1 MDFFKN
7 LLKPA
12 IQQPPL
18 KDSRFLCSKTLTGVL
33 WEGSHTWKSRVPGF
47 QNFFTAEFS
56 HFLVTI
62 FLTGILIG
70 GSHTWKSRA
79 PGFQIPAL
87 EKSWVPG
94 FQIPVLEK
102 NPGYQDF
109 KIPALEKNHGY
120 RDFKSS
126 TDSSVESL
134 YNKENFPGA
143 SRPSKTFTGF
153 LRERQ
158 SGLSLGGGC
167 CRQKI
172 ISIVTVDFL
181 VFGRKCPNDFDRFS
195 ACRMGKKFSA
205 ILGKHWAPKELHPPS
220 KKATYPRN
228 K

>member
-1 MDFFKN
+1 MFFEYTTENSPPPRTAGFCVRKPLPVSFGRGAIRENPGYRDFK
-7 LLKPA
+7 
-12 IQQPPL
+12 I
-18 KDSRFLCSKTLTGVL
+18 
-33 WEGSHTWKSRVPGF
+33 
-47 QNFFTAEFS
+47 FFTAEFS

-181 VFGRKCPNDFDRFS
+181 VFGRKCPSPQWF
-195 ACRMGKKFSA
+195 
-205 ILGKHWAPKELHPPS
+205 W
-220 KKATYPRN
+220 
-228 K
+228 